1 MVNINALFFVEID
14 LTAFKELIM
23 LNAGEEKFTQE
34 LQVREIGFGAIVD
47 KFQFQKIK
55 DRKLQ
60 GIKTGVDS
68 SHLMKKDSEFL
79 I

>member
-1 MVNINALFFVEID
+1 
-14 LTAFKELIM
+14 M
-23 LNAGEEKFTQE
+23 LNAGEEKFTKE
-34 LQVREIGFGAIVD
+34 VQVREIGFGAIVD